1 MTLNI
6 ENIVSSG
13 LDAETMANVI
23 NELKTKWGENKITL
37 GTIHLVLKECMEL
50 VEKLDCP
57 GSEKKKHVLTIVK
70 VVVVDLVD
78 DENDE
83 RIILE
88 LIDKKVL
95 ENTMDLIVMATKGEL
110 NLNKPETQKKL
121 LSCGKTFLPILIS
134 IVKKIIAL
142 IKSSKK
148 SKKKSNKS
156 TLEPIPRPDTPR
168 PKL

>member
-1 MTLNI
+1 MSLNI

-13 LDAETMANVI
+13 LDTETMANVI
-23 NELKTKWGENKITL
+23 NELKTKWGEDKITL
-37 GTIHLVLKECMEL
+37 GTIHLVLKEGMEL

-57 GSEKKKHVLTIVK
+57 GSEKKEHVITVVK
-70 VVVVDLVD
+70 AVVIDLVD

-134 IVKKIIAL
+134 IVKRIISI
-142 IKSSKK
+142 IKNSKK